1 MTYAPVRSSSHRSK
15 GGFAIVTATVVLVA
29 LMALA
34 VALSDTTVGS
44 LRQSHARV
52 TDTSLTLSAES
63 IANLAFNH
71 LQNLSNLS
79 TELNLAKNRAATDDA
94 AILTDEVE
102 TAAIVDGRSRLNG
115 LEPRATWKWI
125 GTMTVPIMGTREVQ
139 DMYVIT
145 ATAAAGGPAR
155 LYNADG
161 SQNPIEDVN
170 RYRRRRVEA
179 LFIKFPQS
187 IYRQAMFARKGY
199 EFMGS
204 ATTDSWDS
212 KHGASAYGTV
222 ASGANGDLASEGSI
236 VVQKEENVKG
246 DVNPNIS
253 MPIPPLTY
261 SPPATAIKLP
271 GPSKGTLTKT
281 TAELASGS
289 YVCTSIDIAVN
300 NGITIA
306 AGAAVDIYVDG
317 PIILTKDWVIP
328 VTSTVRIFQNDYDAD
343 LGQTTINGNITI
355 GCPQNPK
362 SFQLYS
368 LYDGMDAEGEDPVP
382 WDIKMNGTAQL
393 GGVLFC
399 PYASFKLNGT
409 FDMFGSMIADSF
421 RESTEMGKVNG
432 NFKFHYDES
441 LSDLELPFPPSLVVV
456 GWRSYDLGFAEF
468 TNPNEPN
475 PALRVRYDDP

>member
-1 MTYAPVRSSSHRSK
+1 
-15 GGFAIVTATVVLVA
+15 
-29 LMALA
+29 
-34 VALSDTTVGS
+34 
-44 LRQSHARV
+44 
-52 TDTSLTLSAES
+52 
-63 IANLAFNH
+63 
-71 LQNLSNLS
+71 
-79 TELNLAKNRAATDDA
+79 
-94 AILTDEVE
+94 
-102 TAAIVDGRSRLNG
+102 
-115 LEPRATWKWI
+115 
-125 GTMTVPIMGTREVQ
+125 
-139 DMYVIT
+139 
-145 ATAAAGGPAR
+145 
-155 LYNADG
+155 
-161 SQNPIEDVN
+161 
-170 RYRRRRVEA
+170 
-179 LFIKFPQS
+179 
-187 IYRQAMFARKGY
+187 MFARKGY

-212 KHGASAYGTV
+212 KHGLSAYGTV

-261 SPPATAIKLP
+261 SPPATATNLP
-271 GPSKGTLTKT
+271 GPAKGVFTKT
-281 TAELASGS
+281 TSDLTSGS
-289 YVCTSIDIAVN
+289 YICSSIDIATN
-300 NGITIA
+300 NGIKIT
-306 AGAAVDIYVDG
+306 AGASVDIYVDG

-328 VTSTVRIFQNDYDAD
+328 TTSTVRIFQNDYDAD
-343 LGQTTINGNITI
+343 LGQTTLNGNITI

-421 RESTEMGKVNG
+421 RENTDMGKVNG

-441 LSDLELPFPPSLVVV
+441 LNDLELPFPPSLVVV

-468 TNPNEPN
+468 TNPSEPN